1 MYCVVNILFIK
12 LTFRTQL
19 VVIQTSRDIKLYVY
33 WIMCTSVHYATSK
46 LENRPQRNCLEKPF
60 NPFAVIAHLGSK
72 KHIEYSYYNDGAQTY
87 NNTLLVM

>member
-33 WIMCTSVHYATSK
+33 WIMCTSVHYAISH
-46 LENRPQRNCLEKPF
+46 LENRPQRNCLERPF
-60 NPFAVIAHLGSK
+60 NPLAVIAHLRSI

-87 NNTLLVM
+87 LSLQ